1 MGTVPVIIALGGVVL
16 SELHGTGMVSDR
28 TEVTVVPS
36 VLVGSVRRAYSC
48 QSGHIRLGLTSPRP
62 SLGSGRC
69 RGRESLARHVAKAE
83 EGVAADPDL
92 GVRHVLLGLA
102 GPRLFGPLLADV
114 SWAARTAN

>member
-48 QSGHIRLGLTSPRP
+48 QSGQVWLGVTSPR
-62 SLGSGRC
+62 SSRGS
-69 RGRESLARHVAKAE
+69 EQ
-83 EGVAADPDL
+83 
-92 GVRHVLLGLA
+92 
-102 GPRLFGPLLADV
+102 
-114 SWAARTAN
+114 